1 MGRATRS
8 TQGLKGAPQRTVE
21 ILELQE
27 EMLSGREHER
37 PLQLGEQARS
47 GASSMDTRG
56 AGSGG
61 ATVMVSERRGGGS
74 WPAPGSAEPRQLHT
88 PWGGSIKTRSEC

>member
-1 MGRATRS
+1 
-8 TQGLKGAPQRTVE
+8 
-21 ILELQE
+21 
-27 EMLSGREHER
+27 
-37 PLQLGEQARS
+37 
-47 GASSMDTRG
+47 MDTRG